1 MVGMIVVGSML
12 QWNEWNTRICCI
24 NALRIRCI
32 ITLRIRCIIT
42 LRIRCI
48 ITLRIRC
55 INALRIHCIITLRTH
70 HLATLRI
77 HHITQSRI
85 HTNSTPRGAKI
96 LLERRRETRL
106 QRGRHQYLPR
116 IVAGEKTRQLGLPHV
131 VDRQLP
137 RADVHHTETIMVAL
151 R

>member
-1 MVGMIVVGSML
+1 ML

-24 NALRIRCI
+24 NPLSIRCI
-32 ITLRIRCIIT
+32 ITLRICCINA

-55 INALRIHCIITLRTH
+55 INALRIHCIITLRT
-70 HLATLRI
+70 